1 MQLKLKAIRAVEK
14 ISILHLSISIP
25 SDQLCYLFSFL
36 RIRASSPYTKS
47 HSPVLGFT
55 FLI

>member
-1 MQLKLKAIRAVEK
+1 MQLKLKAIRAVERNFDFTT
-14 ISILHLSISIP
+14 IPIP
-25 SDQLCYLFSFL
+25 SVQLYYLFSFL